1 MCKVREFAEHSTTL
15 GVVESSSKH
24 QVPRT
29 TRPDFAGPR
38 LGRLGVKRLALCAR
52 NNSTRGGL
60 RFFPL
65 HFTTRSFFLDRQRW
79 CRLQSPLRPAARSSN
94 TLLPRHF
101 GAVLWYCTLSHYY
114 VPLSF
119 NTCSGRGL
127 PICHPP
133 VLSLPCRCRGSPDSR
148 ICAVPWPDQL
158 FFFLCVDGF
167 VPQCRGRTRAPGL
180 DSTTPETTLGY
191 PHAKFAGPRAS

>member
-1 MCKVREFAEHSTTL
+1 MCKVREFAERSTTL
-15 GVVESSSKH
+15 GVVES
-24 QVPRT
+24 RT

-65 HFTTRSFFLDRQRW
+65 HFTTGSLFLDRQRW
-79 CRLQSPLRPAARSSN
+79 CRLQSPLRSTASCPFQQHSPPPAFWR
-94 TLLPRHF
+94 R
-101 GAVLWYCTLSHYY
+101 TLSHYY
-114 VPLSF
+114 VPLSL

-127 PICHPP
+127 PVCHPP

-158 FFFLCVDGF
+158 FLFL
-167 VPQCRGRTRAPGL
+167 RGRLPPTVSRMDPSSWAGL
-180 DSTTPETTLGY
+180 Y
-191 PHAKFAGPRAS
+191 HA